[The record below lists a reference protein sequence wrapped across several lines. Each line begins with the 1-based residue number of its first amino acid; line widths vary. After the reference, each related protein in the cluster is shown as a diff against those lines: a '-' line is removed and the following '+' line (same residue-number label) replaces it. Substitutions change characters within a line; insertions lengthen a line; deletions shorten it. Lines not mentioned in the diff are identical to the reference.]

1 MSDQPKADQTFFFT
15 IKTNNMKRR
24 DLLKGLTVLPLAGGI
39 LSGESANAAGLPSA
53 VNTAAAAAKRDLF
66 KELGVRTFI
75 NARATLTMMTGSL
88 MQDEVLEAIKN
99 SSRRYCMLDELQDKV
114 GAKIAEL
121 CHAEAATVTSGAF
134 SAIMLGTAG
143 VLSGLDANKA
153 AMIPHLEG
161 SGMKTEVILQKGHN
175 IGYYQ
180 AMKNCGV
187 TMVWVETR
195 EELERAINDK
205 TAMMA
210 FMNCNTNSGQIKHK
224 EWLEVAKRRNIP
236 TLIDIAADVPPIEN
250 FWKFNDMGFDLVCLS
265 GGKAIRGPQSS
276 GVLMGKKDLIA
287 AARLSASP
295 RGSTIGRGHK
305 VNKEEILGLYV
316 AIEKFI
322 RTGEDEWNF
331 WMKQIAHIENTV
343 KNIKSVKTRVFVPEL
358 ANATPNLEISWDPAV
373 IPVTGQQI
381 QERLSKGEPGIE
393 LNAGKNNISLVTFIM
408 VPGEEK
414 IVATRI
420 KEELSKA

>member
-1 MSDQPKADQTFFFT
+1 
-15 IKTNNMKRR
+15 MKRR
-24 DLLKGLTVLPLAGGI
+24 DLIKGLSVLPLAGGI
-39 LSGESANAAGLPSA
+39 LSVESATGAEVKA
-53 VNTAAAAAKRDLF
+53 VVTTGVKRDLF
-66 KELGVRTFI
+66 KELGIRTFI
-75 NARATLTMMTGSL
+75 NARATLTLMTGSL
-88 MQDEVLEAIKN
+88 MQDEVIDAINN
-99 SSRRYCMLDELQDKV
+99 SSKRYCMLDELQDKV

-143 VLSGLDANKA
+143 VLSGNDPAKA

-180 AMKNCGV
+180 AIKNCGV

-195 EELERAINDK
+195 EDLDRAINSK

-210 FMNCNTNSGQIKHK
+210 FMNCNTNAGQIKHK
-224 EWLEVAKRRNIP
+224 EWLEVAKKNNIP
-236 TLIDIAADVPPIEN
+236 ALIDIAADVPPIEN

-276 GVLMGKKDLIA
+276 GVLMGRKDLIA
-287 AARLSASP
+287 AARINASP

-322 RTGEDEWNF
+322 RTGDEEWKF
-331 WMKQIAHIENTV
+331 WLKQIAHIENAV
-343 KNIKSVKTRVFVPEL
+343 KNIKSVKTRIFVPEI
-358 ANATPNLEISWDPAV
+358 ANSTPNLEISWDPA
-373 IPVTGQQI
+373 ILAVTGKEI

-414 IVATRI
+414 IVAARI
-420 KEELSKA
+420 KEELSKV

>member
-1 MSDQPKADQTFFFT
+1 
-15 IKTNNMKRR
+15 MKRR
-24 DLLKGLTVLPLAGGI
+24 DLIKGLSVLPLAGGI
-39 LSGESANAAGLPSA
+39 LSVESATGAEVKA
-53 VNTAAAAAKRDLF
+53 VVTTGVKRDLF
-66 KELGVRTFI
+66 KELGIRTFI
-75 NARATLTMMTGSL
+75 NARATLTLMTGSL
-88 MQDEVLEAIKN
+88 MQDEVIDAINN
-99 SSRRYCMLDELQDKV
+99 SSKRYCMLDEVQDKV
-114 GAKIAEL
+114 GEKIAEL

-143 VLSGLDANKA
+143 VLSGNDPAKA

-180 AMKNCGV
+180 AIKNCGV

-195 EELERAINDK
+195 EDLDRAINSK

-210 FMNCNTNSGQIKHK
+210 FMNCNTNAGQIKHK
-224 EWLEVAKRRNIP
+224 EWLEVAKKNNIP
-236 TLIDIAADVPPIEN
+236 ALIDIAADVPPIEN

-276 GVLMGKKDLIA
+276 GVLMGRKDLIA
-287 AARLSASP
+287 AARINASP

-322 RTGEDEWNF
+322 RTGDEEWKF
-331 WMKQIAHIENTV
+331 WLKQIAHIENAV
-343 KNIKSVKTRVFVPEL
+343 KNIKSVKTRIFVPEI
-358 ANATPNLEISWDPAV
+358 ANSTPNLEISWDPA
-373 IPVTGQQI
+373 ILAVTGKEI

-414 IVATRI
+414 IVAARI
-420 KEELSKA
+420 KEELSKV

>member
-1 MSDQPKADQTFFFT
+1 
-15 IKTNNMKRR
+15 MKRR
-24 DLLKGLTVLPLAGGI
+24 DLIKGLSVLPLAGGI
-39 LSGESANAAGLPSA
+39 LSVESATGAEVKA
-53 VNTAAAAAKRDLF
+53 VVSTGVKRDLF
-66 KELGVRTFI
+66 KELGIRTFI

-88 MQDEVLEAIKN
+88 MQDEVIEAINN
-99 SSRRYCMLDELQDKV
+99 SSKRYCMLDELQDKV

-143 VLSGLDANKA
+143 VLSGNDPAKA

-180 AMKNCGV
+180 AIKNCGV

-195 EELERAINDK
+195 EDLDRAINSK

-210 FMNCNTNSGQIKHK
+210 FMNCNTNAGQIKHK
-224 EWLEVAKRRNIP
+224 EWLEVAKKNNIP
-236 TLIDIAADVPPIEN
+236 ALIDIAADVPPIEN

-276 GVLMGKKDLIA
+276 GVLMGRKDLIA
-287 AARLSASP
+287 AARINASP

-322 RTGEDEWNF
+322 RTGDEEWKF
-331 WMKQIAHIENTV
+331 WLKQIAHIENAV

-358 ANATPNLEISWDPAV
+358 ANSTPNLEISWDPA
-373 IPVTGQQI
+373 ILAVTGKEI

-414 IVATRI
+414 IVAARI
-420 KEELSKA
+420 KEELLKV

>member
-1 MSDQPKADQTFFFT
+1 
-15 IKTNNMKRR
+15 MKRR
-24 DLLKGLTVLPLAGGI
+24 DLLKGLSVLPLAGGI
-39 LSGESANAAGLPSA
+39 LSVESAAGAELKA
-53 VNTAAAAAKRDLF
+53 VATTAVKRDLF
-66 KELGVRTFI
+66 KELGIRTFI

-88 MQDEVLEAIKN
+88 MQDEVIDAIKN

-134 SAIMLGTAG
+134 SALMLGTAG
-143 VLSGLDANKA
+143 VLSGMDAKKA

-180 AMKNCGV
+180 AIKNCGV

-195 EELERAINDK
+195 EELDRAINSK

-210 FMNCNTNSGQIKHK
+210 FMNCNTNTGQIKHK
-224 EWLEVAKRRNIP
+224 EWLEVAKKNNIP

-276 GVLMGKKDLIA
+276 GVLMGRKDLIA
-287 AARLSASP
+287 AARISASP

-322 RTGEDEWNF
+322 RTGDEEWKF
-331 WMKQIAHIENTV
+331 WLKQIAHIESAV

-358 ANATPNLEISWDPAV
+358 ANSTPNLEISWDPA
-373 IPVTGQQI
+373 ILPVTGKEI

-420 KEELSKA
+420 KEELSKV

>member
-1 MSDQPKADQTFFFT
+1 
-15 IKTNNMKRR
+15 
-24 DLLKGLTVLPLAGGI
+24 
-39 LSGESANAAGLPSA
+39 
-53 VNTAAAAAKRDLF
+53 
-66 KELGVRTFI
+66 
-75 NARATLTMMTGSL
+75 
-88 MQDEVLEAIKN
+88 
-99 SSRRYCMLDELQDKV
+99 
-114 GAKIAEL
+114 
-121 CHAEAATVTSGAF
+121 
-134 SAIMLGTAG
+134 MLGTAG
-143 VLSGLDANKA
+143 VLSGMDAKKA

-195 EELERAINDK
+195 QELDRAINSK

-210 FMNCNTNSGQIKHK
+210 FMNCNTNAGQIKHK
-224 EWLEVAKRRNIP
+224 EWLEVAKKNNIP

-276 GVLMGKKDLIA
+276 GVLMGRKDLIA
-287 AARLSASP
+287 AARISASP

-322 RTGEDEWNF
+322 RTGDEEWKF
-331 WMKQIAHIENTV
+331 WLKQIAHIESAV

-358 ANATPNLEISWDPAV
+358 ANSTPNLEISWDPA
-373 IPVTGQQI
+373 ILPVTGKEI

-420 KEELSKA
+420 REELSKV

>member
-1 MSDQPKADQTFFFT
+1 
-15 IKTNNMKRR
+15 MKRR
-24 DLLKGLTVLPLAGGI
+24 DLIKGLSVLPLAGGI
-39 LSGESANAAGLPSA
+39 LSVESATGAEVKA
-53 VNTAAAAAKRDLF
+53 VVSTGVKRDLF
-66 KELGVRTFI
+66 KELGIRTFI
-75 NARATLTMMTGSL
+75 NARATLTLMTGSL
-88 MQDEVLEAIKN
+88 MQDEVIDAINN
-99 SSRRYCMLDELQDKV
+99 SSKRYCMLDELQDKV

-143 VLSGLDANKA
+143 VLSGNDPAKA

-180 AMKNCGV
+180 AIKNCGV

-195 EELERAINDK
+195 EDLDRAINSK

-210 FMNCNTNSGQIKHK
+210 FMNCNTNAGQIKHK
-224 EWLEVAKRRNIP
+224 EWLEVAKKNNIP
-236 TLIDIAADVPPIEN
+236 ALIDIAADVPPIEN

-276 GVLMGKKDLIA
+276 GVLMGRKDLIA
-287 AARLSASP
+287 AARINASP

-322 RTGEDEWNF
+322 RTGDEEWKF
-331 WMKQIAHIENTV
+331 WLKQIAHIENAV

-358 ANATPNLEISWDPAV
+358 ANSTPNLEISWDPA
-373 IPVTGQQI
+373 ILAVTGKEI

-414 IVATRI
+414 IVAARI
-420 KEELSKA
+420 KEELLKV

>member
-1 MSDQPKADQTFFFT
+1 
-15 IKTNNMKRR
+15 MKRR
-24 DLLKGLTVLPLAGGI
+24 DLLKGLTVLPLAGGV
-39 LSGESANAAGLPSA
+39 LSGSSVNAAEVAKVVST
-53 VNTAAAAAKRDLF
+53 VAKRDLF
-66 KELGVRTFI
+66 KELGIRTFI
-75 NARATLTMMTGSL
+75 NARATLTFMTGSL
-88 MQDEVLEAIKN
+88 MQPEVIDAINN
-99 SSRRYCMLDELQDKV
+99 SSKRYCMLDELQDKV

-143 VLSGLDANKA
+143 VLSGLDAKKA

-161 SGMKTEVILQKGHN
+161 SGMKTEVILQKGHD

-195 EELERAINDK
+195 ADLEKAINEK
-205 TAMMA
+205 TAMMG
-210 FMNCNTNSGQIKHK
+210 FMNCNTNQGQIKHK
-224 EWLEVAKRRNIP
+224 EWLEVAKKYKIP

-322 RTGEDEWNF
+322 RTGEEEWNF
-331 WMKQIAHIENTV
+331 WMKQIAHIEDSV
-343 KNIKSVKTRVFVPEL
+343 KDINSIKTRVFVPEL
-358 ANATPNLEISWDPAV
+358 ANCTPNLEISWDPTV
-373 IPVTGQQI
+373 IKATGQEI
-381 QERLSKGEPGIE
+381 QKRLSLGEPGIE

-414 IVATRI
+414 IVAKRI
-420 KEELSKA
+420 REELLKG

>member
-1 MSDQPKADQTFFFT
+1 
-15 IKTNNMKRR
+15 MKRR
-24 DLLKGLTVLPLAGGI
+24 DLRKGLSVLPLAGGI
-39 LSGESANAAGLPSA
+39 LSVESATGAEVKA
-53 VNTAAAAAKRDLF
+53 VVTTGVKRDLF
-66 KELGVRTFI
+66 KELGIRTFI

-88 MQDEVLEAIKN
+88 MQDEVIEAINN
-99 SSRRYCMLDELQDKV
+99 SSKRYCMLDELQDKV

-143 VLSGLDANKA
+143 VLSGNDPAKA

-180 AMKNCGV
+180 AIKNCGV

-195 EELERAINDK
+195 EDLDRAINSK

-210 FMNCNTNSGQIKHK
+210 FMNCNTNAGQIKHK
-224 EWLEVAKRRNIP
+224 EWLEVAKKNNIP
-236 TLIDIAADVPPIEN
+236 ALIDIAADVPPIEN

-276 GVLMGKKDLIA
+276 GVLMGRKDLIA
-287 AARLSASP
+287 AARINASP

-322 RTGEDEWNF
+322 RTGDEEWKF
-331 WMKQIAHIENTV
+331 WLKQIAHIENAV

-358 ANATPNLEISWDPAV
+358 ANSTPNLEISWDPA
-373 IPVTGQQI
+373 ILAVTGKEI

-414 IVATRI
+414 IVAARI
-420 KEELSKA
+420 KEELSKV

>member
-1 MSDQPKADQTFFFT
+1 
-15 IKTNNMKRR
+15 MKRR
-24 DLLKGLTVLPLAGGI
+24 DLIKGLSVLPLAGGI
-39 LSGESANAAGLPSA
+39 LSVESATGAEVKA
-53 VNTAAAAAKRDLF
+53 VVTTGVKRDLF
-66 KELGVRTFI
+66 KELGIRTFI

-88 MQDEVLEAIKN
+88 MQDEVIDAINN
-99 SSRRYCMLDELQDKV
+99 SSKRYCMLDELQDKV

-143 VLSGLDANKA
+143 VLSGNDPAKA

-180 AMKNCGV
+180 AIKNCGV

-195 EELERAINDK
+195 EDLDRAINSK

-210 FMNCNTNSGQIKHK
+210 FMNCNTNAGQIKHK
-224 EWLEVAKRRNIP
+224 EWLEVAKKNNIP
-236 TLIDIAADVPPIEN
+236 ALIDIAADVPPIEN

-276 GVLMGKKDLIA
+276 GVLMGRKDLIA
-287 AARLSASP
+287 AARINASP

-322 RTGEDEWNF
+322 RTGDEEWKF
-331 WMKQIAHIENTV
+331 WLKQIAHIENAV
-343 KNIKSVKTRVFVPEL
+343 KNIKSVKTRIFVPEI
-358 ANATPNLEISWDPAV
+358 ANSTPNLEISWDPA
-373 IPVTGQQI
+373 ILAVTGKEI

-414 IVATRI
+414 IVAARI
-420 KEELSKA
+420 KEELLKV

>member
-1 MSDQPKADQTFFFT
+1 
-15 IKTNNMKRR
+15 MKRR

-39 LSGESANAAGLPSA
+39 LSAESASGTELKA
-53 VNTAAAAAKRDLF
+53 VASTAVKRDLF
-66 KELGVRTFI
+66 KELGIRTFI
-75 NARATLTMMTGSL
+75 NARATLTFMTGSL
-88 MQDEVLEAIKN
+88 MQPEVIDAINN
-99 SSRRYCMLDELQDKV
+99 SSKRYCMLDELQDKV

-143 VLSGLDANKA
+143 VLSGNDPAKA

-195 EELERAINDK
+195 EELERAINNK

-210 FMNCNTNSGQIKHK
+210 FMNCNTNQGQIKHK
-224 EWLEVAKRRNIP
+224 EWLEVAKKNNIP

-276 GVLMGKKDLIA
+276 GVLMGRKDLIA
-287 AARLSASP
+287 AARISASP

-322 RTGEDEWNF
+322 RTGDEEWKF
-331 WMKQIAHIENTV
+331 WLKQIAHIENAV
-343 KNIKSVKTRVFVPEL
+343 KDIKSVKTRVFVPEL
-358 ANATPNLEISWDPAV
+358 ANATPNLEISWDQA
-373 IPVTGQQI
+373 ILPVTGQQI

-393 LNAGKNNISLVTFIM
+393 LNAGRNNISLVTFIM

-414 IVATRI
+414 IVAARI
-420 KEELSKA
+420 KEELSKV

>member
-1 MSDQPKADQTFFFT
+1 
-15 IKTNNMKRR
+15 MKRR

-39 LSGESANAAGLPSA
+39 LSVESATGAELKAIVS
-53 VNTAAAAAKRDLF
+53 TAAKRDLF
-66 KELGVRTFI
+66 KELGIRTFI

-88 MQDEVLEAIKN
+88 MQDEVIDAINN
-99 SSRRYCMLDELQDKV
+99 SSKRYCMLDELQDKV

-143 VLSGLDANKA
+143 VLSGNDPKKA

-224 EWLEVAKRRNIP
+224 EWLEVAKKNNIP

-287 AARLSASP
+287 SARLSASP

-322 RTGEDEWNF
+322 RTGEEEWNF
-331 WMKQIAHIENTV
+331 WLKQIAHIENAV
-343 KNIKSVKTRVFVPEL
+343 KNIKSVKTRIFVPEL
-358 ANATPNLEISWDPAV
+358 ANSTPNLEISWDPTVLA
-373 IPVTGQQI
+373 VTGKEI
-381 QERLSKGEPGIE
+381 QDRLSKGEPGIE

-414 IVATRI
+414 IVAARI
-420 KEELSKA
+420 KEELLKV

>member
-1 MSDQPKADQTFFFT
+1 
-15 IKTNNMKRR
+15 MKRR
-24 DLLKGLTVLPLAGGI
+24 DLLKGLSVLPLAGGI
-39 LSGESANAAGLPSA
+39 LSVESATGAEVKA
-53 VNTAAAAAKRDLF
+53 VVTTGVKRDLF
-66 KELGVRTFI
+66 KELGIRTFI

-88 MQDEVLEAIKN
+88 MQDEVIDAINN
-99 SSRRYCMLDELQDKV
+99 SSKRYCMLDELQDKV

-143 VLSGLDANKA
+143 VLSGNDPAKA

-180 AMKNCGV
+180 AIKNCGV

-195 EELERAINDK
+195 EDLDRAINSK

-210 FMNCNTNSGQIKHK
+210 FMNCNTNAGQIKHK
-224 EWLEVAKRRNIP
+224 EWLEVAKKNNIP
-236 TLIDIAADVPPIEN
+236 ALIDIAADVPPIEN

-276 GVLMGKKDLIA
+276 GVLMGRKDLIA
-287 AARLSASP
+287 AARINASP

-322 RTGEDEWNF
+322 RTGDEEWKF
-331 WMKQIAHIENTV
+331 WLKQIAHIENAV
-343 KNIKSVKTRVFVPEL
+343 KNIKSVKTRIFVPEI
-358 ANATPNLEISWDPAV
+358 ANSTPNLEISWDPA
-373 IPVTGQQI
+373 ILAVTGKEI

-414 IVATRI
+414 IVAARI
-420 KEELSKA
+420 KEELLKV

>member
-1 MSDQPKADQTFFFT
+1 
-15 IKTNNMKRR
+15 MKRR

-39 LSGESANAAGLPSA
+39 LSGESAAAAALPNVA
-53 VNTAAAAAKRDLF
+53 NTAAAAAKRDLF

-75 NARATLTMMTGSL
+75 NARATLTFMTGSL
-88 MQDEVLEAIKN
+88 MQDEVLDAIKN

-143 VLSGLDANKA
+143 VLSGLDAKKA

-195 EELERAINDK
+195 EELERAINEK

-224 EWLEVAKRRNIP
+224 EWLEVAKRHNIP

-276 GVLMGKKDLIA
+276 GVLMGRKDLIA

-331 WMKQIAHIENTV
+331 WMKQIAHIENAV

-373 IPVTGQQI
+373 IPFTGQQI
-381 QERLSKGEPGIE
+381 QERLSKVEPGIE

-414 IVATRI
+414 IVASRI

>member
-1 MSDQPKADQTFFFT
+1 
-15 IKTNNMKRR
+15 MKRR
-24 DLLKGLTVLPLAGGI
+24 DLIKGLSVLPLAGGI
-39 LSGESANAAGLPSA
+39 LSVESATGAEVKA
-53 VNTAAAAAKRDLF
+53 VVSTGVKRDLF
-66 KELGVRTFI
+66 KELGIRTFI

-88 MQDEVLEAIKN
+88 MQDEVIEAINN
-99 SSRRYCMLDELQDKV
+99 SSKRYCMLDELQDKV

-143 VLSGLDANKA
+143 VLSGNDPAKA

-180 AMKNCGV
+180 AIKNCGV

-195 EELERAINDK
+195 EDLDRAINSK

-210 FMNCNTNSGQIKHK
+210 FMNCNTNAGQIKHK
-224 EWLEVAKRRNIP
+224 EWLEVAKKNNIP
-236 TLIDIAADVPPIEN
+236 ALIDIAADVPPIEN

-276 GVLMGKKDLIA
+276 GVLMGRKDLSA
-287 AARLSASP
+287 AARINASP

-322 RTGEDEWNF
+322 RTGDEEWKF
-331 WMKQIAHIENTV
+331 WLKQIAHIENAV

-358 ANATPNLEISWDPAV
+358 ANSTPNLEISWDPA
-373 IPVTGQQI
+373 ILAVTGKEI

-414 IVATRI
+414 IVAARI
-420 KEELSKA
+420 KEELSKV

>member
-1 MSDQPKADQTFFFT
+1 
-15 IKTNNMKRR
+15 MKRR
-24 DLLKGLTVLPLAGGI
+24 YLIKGLSVLPLAGGI
-39 LSGESANAAGLPSA
+39 LSVESATGAEVKA
-53 VNTAAAAAKRDLF
+53 VVSTGVKRDLF
-66 KELGVRTFI
+66 KELGIRTFI
-75 NARATLTMMTGSL
+75 NARATLTLMTGSL
-88 MQDEVLEAIKN
+88 MQDEVIDAINN
-99 SSRRYCMLDELQDKV
+99 SSKRYCMLDELQDKV

-143 VLSGLDANKA
+143 VLSGNDPAKA

-180 AMKNCGV
+180 AIKNCGV

-195 EELERAINDK
+195 EDLDRAINSK

-210 FMNCNTNSGQIKHK
+210 FMNCNTNAGQIKHK
-224 EWLEVAKRRNIP
+224 EWLEVAKKNNIP
-236 TLIDIAADVPPIEN
+236 ALIDIAADVPPIEN

-276 GVLMGKKDLIA
+276 GVLMGRKDLIA
-287 AARLSASP
+287 AARINASP

-322 RTGEDEWNF
+322 RTGDEEWKF
-331 WMKQIAHIENTV
+331 WLKQIAHIENAV

-358 ANATPNLEISWDPAV
+358 ANSTPNLEISWDPA
-373 IPVTGQQI
+373 ILAVTGKEI

-414 IVATRI
+414 IVAARI
-420 KEELSKA
+420 KEELSKV

>member
-1 MSDQPKADQTFFFT
+1 MSDPPLADQTFFFT
-15 IKTNNMKRR
+15 IKTNYMKRR

-39 LSGESANAAGLPSA
+39 LSGESAAAAALPNVANAAA
-53 VNTAAAAAKRDLF
+53 TAAKRDLF

-75 NARATLTMMTGSL
+75 NARATLTFMTGSL
-88 MQDEVLEAIKN
+88 MQDEVLDAIKN

-143 VLSGLDANKA
+143 VLSGLDAKKA

-224 EWLEVAKRRNIP
+224 EWLEVAKRHNIP

-331 WMKQIAHIENTV
+331 WMKQIAHIENAV

-373 IPVTGQQI
+373 LPLTGKQV
-381 QERLSKGEPGIE
+381 QERLSQGEPGIE

-414 IVATRI
+414 IVAARI

>member
-1 MSDQPKADQTFFFT
+1 
-15 IKTNNMKRR
+15 MKRR
-24 DLLKGLTVLPLAGGI
+24 DLLKGLSVLPLAGGI
-39 LSGESANAAGLPSA
+39 LSVESATGAEVKAVVTNA
-53 VNTAAAAAKRDLF
+53 VKRDLF
-66 KELGVRTFI
+66 KELGIRTFI

-88 MQDEVLEAIKN
+88 MQDEVIEAINN

-143 VLSGLDANKA
+143 VLSGNDPAKA

-161 SGMKTEVILQKGHN
+161 SGMKTEVIIQKGHN

-195 EELERAINDK
+195 EDLDRAINSK

-210 FMNCNTNSGQIKHK
+210 FMNCNTNAGQIKHK
-224 EWLEVAKRRNIP
+224 EWLEVAKKNNIP
-236 TLIDIAADVPPIEN
+236 ALIDIAADVPPIEN

-276 GVLMGKKDLIA
+276 GVLMGRKDLIA
-287 AARLSASP
+287 AARISAAP

-322 RTGEDEWNF
+322 RTGDEEWKF
-331 WMKQIAHIENTV
+331 WLKQIAHIENTV
-343 KNIKSVKTRVFVPEL
+343 KNIKSVKTRIFVPEI
-358 ANATPNLEISWDPAV
+358 ANSTPNLEISWDPA
-373 IPVTGQQI
+373 ILAVTGKEI

-414 IVATRI
+414 IVAARI
-420 KEELSKA
+420 KEELLKV

>member
-1 MSDQPKADQTFFFT
+1 
-15 IKTNNMKRR
+15 MKRR
-24 DLLKGLTVLPLAGGI
+24 DLIKGLSVLPLAGGI
-39 LSGESANAAGLPSA
+39 LSVESATGAEVKA
-53 VNTAAAAAKRDLF
+53 VVSTGVKRDLF
-66 KELGVRTFI
+66 KELGIRTFI
-75 NARATLTMMTGSL
+75 NARATLTLMTGSL
-88 MQDEVLEAIKN
+88 MQDEVIDAINN
-99 SSRRYCMLDELQDKV
+99 SSKRYCMLDELQDKV

-143 VLSGLDANKA
+143 VLSGNDPAKA

-180 AMKNCGV
+180 AIKNCGV

-195 EELERAINDK
+195 EDLDRAINSK

-210 FMNCNTNSGQIKHK
+210 FMNCNTNAGQIKHK
-224 EWLEVAKRRNIP
+224 EWLEVAKKNNIP
-236 TLIDIAADVPPIEN
+236 ALIDIAADVPPIEN

-276 GVLMGKKDLIA
+276 GVLMGRKDLIA
-287 AARLSASP
+287 AARINASP

-322 RTGEDEWNF
+322 RTGDEEWKF
-331 WMKQIAHIENTV
+331 WLKQIAHIENAV

-358 ANATPNLEISWDPAV
+358 ANSTPNLEISWDPA
-373 IPVTGQQI
+373 ILAVTGKEI

-414 IVATRI
+414 IVAARI
-420 KEELSKA
+420 KEELSKV

>member
-1 MSDQPKADQTFFFT
+1 
-15 IKTNNMKRR
+15 MKRR
-24 DLLKGLTVLPLAGGI
+24 DLIKGLTVLPLAGGV
-39 LSGESANAAGLPSA
+39 LSSASAGEVA
-53 VNTAAAAAKRDLF
+53 NTASSAAKRDLF

-75 NARATLTMMTGSL
+75 NARGTLTFMTGSL
-88 MQDEVLEAIKN
+88 MQPEVIDAINN
-99 SSRRYCMLDELQDKV
+99 SSKRYCMLDELQDKV

-134 SAIMLGTAG
+134 SALMLGTAG
-143 VLSGLDANKA
+143 VLSGLDAKKA

-161 SGMKTEVILQKGHN
+161 SGMKTEVILQKGHD

-180 AMKNCGV
+180 AFKNCGV
-187 TMVWVETR
+187 KMVWVETR
-195 EELERAINDK
+195 EDLEKAINEK

-210 FMNCNTNSGQIKHK
+210 FMNCNTGQGKIKHK
-224 EWLEVAKRRNIP
+224 EWLEVAKKYKIP

-276 GVLMGKKDLIA
+276 GVLMGKKDLVA
-287 AARLSASP
+287 AARLSAAP

-322 RTGEDEWNF
+322 RTGEQEWNF
-331 WMKQIAHIENTV
+331 WMKQIAHIEDAV
-343 KNIKSVKTRVFVPEL
+343 KDIKSIKTRVFVPEY
-358 ANATPNLEISWDPAV
+358 ANCTPNLEISWDPTV
-373 IPVTGQQI
+373 IKITGQEI
-381 QERLSKGEPGIE
+381 QKKLSLGDPGIE
-393 LNAGKNNISLVTFIM
+393 LNGGKNSISLVTFVM
-408 VPGEEK
+408 LPGEEK
-414 IVATRI
+414 IVAKRI
-420 KEELSKA
+420 REELLSV

>member
-1 MSDQPKADQTFFFT
+1 
-15 IKTNNMKRR
+15 MKRR
-24 DLLKGLTVLPLAGGI
+24 DLIKGLSVLPLAGGI
-39 LSGESANAAGLPSA
+39 LSGENAAASVLPAS
-53 VNTAAAAAKRDLF
+53 VAAAAKRDLF

-75 NARATLTMMTGSL
+75 NAKATLTLMTGSL

-134 SAIMLGTAG
+134 SALMLGTAG
-143 VLSGLDANKA
+143 VLSGMDAKKA

-180 AMKNCGV
+180 AIKNCGV

-195 EELERAINDK
+195 EELDRAINDK

-210 FMNCNTNSGQIKHK
+210 FMNCNTNMGQIKHK
-224 EWLEVAKRRNIP
+224 EWLEVAKKRNIP

-276 GVLMGKKDLIA
+276 GVLMGKKELIA

-322 RTGEDEWNF
+322 RTGEEEWNF
-331 WMKQIAHIENTV
+331 WMKQIAHIENAV

-358 ANATPNLEISWDPAV
+358 ANSTPNLEISWDPAV
-373 IPVTGQQI
+373 LPLTGKQI
-381 QERLSKGEPGIE
+381 QERLSLGEPGIE

-420 KEELSKA
+420 REELSKV

>member
-1 MSDQPKADQTFFFT
+1 
-15 IKTNNMKRR
+15 MKRR

-39 LSGESANAAGLPSA
+39 LSGQSASGSILPTGA
-53 VNTAAAAAKRDLF
+53 TAAAATAAKRDLF

-143 VLSGLDANKA
+143 VLSGLDAKKA

-210 FMNCNTNSGQIKHK
+210 FMNCNTNAGQIKHQ

-322 RTGEDEWNF
+322 NTGEQEWNF
-331 WMKQIAHIENTV
+331 WMKQIAHIENVV
-343 KNIKSVKTRVFVPEL
+343 KNIKSVKTRVFIPEI
-358 ANATPNLEISWDPAV
+358 ANSTPNLEISWDPAV
-373 IPVTGQQI
+373 IPFSGKQI
-381 QERLSKGEPGIE
+381 QERLSQGEPGIE

-414 IVATRI
+414 IVASRI
-420 KEELSKA
+420 KEELSKV

>member
-1 MSDQPKADQTFFFT
+1 
-15 IKTNNMKRR
+15 MKRR
-24 DLLKGLTVLPLAGGI
+24 DLLKGLSVLPLAGGI
-39 LSGESANAAGLPSA
+39 LSVESAVGAELKA
-53 VNTAAAAAKRDLF
+53 VATTAVKRDLF
-66 KELGVRTFI
+66 KELGIRTFI

-88 MQDEVLEAIKN
+88 MQDEVIDAIKN

-134 SAIMLGTAG
+134 SALMLGTAG
-143 VLSGLDANKA
+143 VLSGMDAKKA

-195 EELERAINDK
+195 QELDRAINSK

-210 FMNCNTNSGQIKHK
+210 FMNCNTNAGQIKHK
-224 EWLEVAKRRNIP
+224 EWLEVAKKNNIP

-276 GVLMGKKDLIA
+276 GVLMGRKDLIA
-287 AARLSASP
+287 AARISASP

-322 RTGEDEWNF
+322 RTGDEEWKF
-331 WMKQIAHIENTV
+331 WLKQIAHIESAV

-358 ANATPNLEISWDPAV
+358 ANSTPNLEISWDPA
-373 IPVTGQQI
+373 ILPVTGKEI

-420 KEELSKA
+420 KEELSKV

>member
-1 MSDQPKADQTFFFT
+1 
-15 IKTNNMKRR
+15 MKRR
-24 DLLKGLTVLPLAGGI
+24 DLLKGLSVLPLAGGI
-39 LSGESANAAGLPSA
+39 LSVESAAGAELKA
-53 VNTAAAAAKRDLF
+53 VATTAVKRDLF
-66 KELGVRTFI
+66 KELGIRTFI

-88 MQDEVLEAIKN
+88 MQDEVIDAIKN

-134 SAIMLGTAG
+134 SALMLGTAG
-143 VLSGLDANKA
+143 VLSGMDAKKA

-195 EELERAINDK
+195 QELDRAINSK

-210 FMNCNTNSGQIKHK
+210 FMNCNTNAGQIKHK
-224 EWLEVAKRRNIP
+224 EWLEVAKKNNIP

-276 GVLMGKKDLIA
+276 GVLMGRKDLIA
-287 AARLSASP
+287 AARISASP

-322 RTGEDEWNF
+322 RTGDEEWKF
-331 WMKQIAHIENTV
+331 WLKQIAHIESAV

-358 ANATPNLEISWDPAV
+358 ANSTPNLEISWDPA
-373 IPVTGQQI
+373 ILPVTGKEI

-420 KEELSKA
+420 REELSKV

>member
-1 MSDQPKADQTFFFT
+1 MS
-15 IKTNNMKRR
+15 
-24 DLLKGLTVLPLAGGI
+24 
-39 LSGESANAAGLPSA
+39 ESATGAELSAGASA
-53 VNTAAAAAKRDLF
+53 VSTAAKRDLF
-66 KELGVRTFI
+66 KELGIRTFI
-75 NARATLTMMTGSL
+75 NARATLTFMTGSL
-88 MQDEVLEAIKN
+88 MQDEVLDAINN
-99 SSRRYCMLDELQDKV
+99 SSKRYCMLDELQDKV

-143 VLSGLDANKA
+143 VLSGNDPEKA
-153 AMIPHLEG
+153 AMIPHLQG
-161 SGMKTEVILQKGHN
+161 SGMKTEVIMQKGHN

-180 AMKNCGV
+180 AIKNCGV
-187 TMVWVETR
+187 TMVWIETR

-210 FMNCNTNSGQIKHK
+210 FMNCNTNSGKIKHQ
-224 EWLEVAKRRNIP
+224 EWLEVAKKYNIP

-250 FWKFNDMGFDLVCLS
+250 LWKFNDMGFDLVCLS

-287 AARLSASP
+287 AARISASP

-322 RTGEDEWNF
+322 RTGEQEWQY
-331 WMKQIAHIENTV
+331 WLKQIAHIENAV
-343 KNIKSVKTRVFVPEL
+343 KDIKGVKTRVFVPEI
-358 ANATPNLEISWDPAV
+358 ANATPNLEISWDPA
-373 IPVTGQQI
+373 ILALTGQQV
-381 QERLSKGEPGIE
+381 QDGLRNGDPGIE
-393 LNAGKNNISLVTFIM
+393 LNVGKNHISLVTFIM

-414 IVATRI
+414 YVAKRI
-420 KEELSKA
+420 REELTKA

>member
-1 MSDQPKADQTFFFT
+1 
-15 IKTNNMKRR
+15 MKRR
-24 DLLKGLTVLPLAGGI
+24 DLIKGLTILPLAGGI
-39 LSGESANAAGLPSA
+39 LSGESA
-53 VNTAAAAAKRDLF
+53 TAAELPAGVSAAAKRDLF
-66 KELGVRTFI
+66 KELGIRTFI
-75 NARATLTMMTGSL
+75 NARATLTAYTGSL
-88 MQDEVLEAIKN
+88 MQDEVLETIRN
-99 SSRRYCMLDELQDKV
+99 TSRRYCMLDELQDKV

-143 VLSGLDANKA
+143 VLSGIDPQKA

-175 IGYYQ
+175 VGYYQ

-195 EELERAINDK
+195 EELDRAINDK

-224 EWLEVAKRRNIP
+224 EWLEVAKNHNIP

-287 AARLSASP
+287 AARISASP

-322 RTGEDEWNF
+322 RTGDEEWKF
-331 WMKQIAHIENTV
+331 WLKQIAYIENAV
-343 KNIKSVKTRVFVPEL
+343 KNIKSIKTRVYVPEI
-358 ANATPNLEISWDPAV
+358 ANATPNLEISWDPA
-373 IPVTGQQI
+373 ILPLTGQQVM
-381 QERLSKGEPGIE
+381 EKLRDGEPGIE

-414 IVATRI
+414 IVAARI

>member
-1 MSDQPKADQTFFFT
+1 
-15 IKTNNMKRR
+15 MKRR
-24 DLLKGLTVLPLAGGI
+24 DLIKGLSVLPLAGGI
-39 LSGESANAAGLPSA
+39 LSVESATGAEVKA
-53 VNTAAAAAKRDLF
+53 VVSTGVKRDLF
-66 KELGVRTFI
+66 KELGIRTFI
-75 NARATLTMMTGSL
+75 NARATLTLMTGSL
-88 MQDEVLEAIKN
+88 MQDEVIDAINN
-99 SSRRYCMLDELQDKV
+99 SSKRYCMLDELQDKV

-143 VLSGLDANKA
+143 VLSGNDPAKA

-180 AMKNCGV
+180 AIKNCGV

-195 EELERAINDK
+195 EDLDRAINSK

-210 FMNCNTNSGQIKHK
+210 FMNCNTNAGQIKHK
-224 EWLEVAKRRNIP
+224 EWLEVAKKNNIP
-236 TLIDIAADVPPIEN
+236 ALIDIAADVPPIEN

-276 GVLMGKKDLIA
+276 GVLMGRKDLIA
-287 AARLSASP
+287 AARINASP

-322 RTGEDEWNF
+322 RTGDEEWKF
-331 WMKQIAHIENTV
+331 WLKQIAHIENAV
-343 KNIKSVKTRVFVPEL
+343 KNIKSVKTRIFVPEI
-358 ANATPNLEISWDPAV
+358 ANSTPNLEISWDPA
-373 IPVTGQQI
+373 ILAVTGKEI

-414 IVATRI
+414 IVAARI
-420 KEELSKA
+420 KEELSKV

>member
-1 MSDQPKADQTFFFT
+1 
-15 IKTNNMKRR
+15 MKRR
-24 DLLKGLTVLPLAGGI
+24 DLIKGLSVLPLAGGI
-39 LSGESANAAGLPSA
+39 LSVESATGAEVKA
-53 VNTAAAAAKRDLF
+53 VVSTGVKRDLF
-66 KELGVRTFI
+66 KELGIRTFI

-88 MQDEVLEAIKN
+88 MQDEVIEAINN
-99 SSRRYCMLDELQDKV
+99 SSKRYCMLDELQDKV
-114 GAKIAEL
+114 GAKIAKL

-143 VLSGLDANKA
+143 VLSGNDPAKA

-180 AMKNCGV
+180 AIKNCGV

-195 EELERAINDK
+195 EDLDRAINSK

-210 FMNCNTNSGQIKHK
+210 FMNCNTNAGQIKHK
-224 EWLEVAKRRNIP
+224 EWLEVAKKNNIP
-236 TLIDIAADVPPIEN
+236 ALIDIAADVPPIEN

-276 GVLMGKKDLIA
+276 GVLMGRKDLIA
-287 AARLSASP
+287 AARINASP

-322 RTGEDEWNF
+322 RTGDEEWKF
-331 WMKQIAHIENTV
+331 WLKQIAHIENAV

-358 ANATPNLEISWDPAV
+358 ANSTPNLEISWDPA
-373 IPVTGQQI
+373 ILAVTGKEI

-414 IVATRI
+414 IVAARI
-420 KEELSKA
+420 KEELSKV

>member
-1 MSDQPKADQTFFFT
+1 
-15 IKTNNMKRR
+15 MKRR

-39 LSGESANAAGLPSA
+39 LSGQSASGSILPTEATEAA
-53 VNTAAAAAKRDLF
+53 TTAAKRDLF

-143 VLSGLDANKA
+143 VLSGLDAKKA

-210 FMNCNTNSGQIKHK
+210 FMNCNTNAGQIKHQ

-276 GVLMGKKDLIA
+276 GVLMGRKDLIA

-316 AIEKFI
+316 AIENFI
-322 RTGEDEWNF
+322 NTGEQEWNF
-331 WMKQIAHIENTV
+331 WMKQIAHIENAV

-358 ANATPNLEISWDPAV
+358 ANSTPNLEISWDPAV
-373 IPVTGQQI
+373 IPFSGKQI
-381 QERLSKGEPGIE
+381 QERLSQGEPGIE

-420 KEELSKA
+420 KEELSKS

>member
-1 MSDQPKADQTFFFT
+1 
-15 IKTNNMKRR
+15 MKRR

-39 LSGESANAAGLPSA
+39 LSVESVTGAEVKALATTA
-53 VNTAAAAAKRDLF
+53 VKRDLF
-66 KELGVRTFI
+66 KELGIRTFI

-88 MQDEVLEAIKN
+88 MQDEVIDAINN
-99 SSRRYCMLDELQDKV
+99 SSKRYCMLDELQDKV

-121 CHAEAATVTSGAF
+121 CHAESATVTSGAF

-143 VLSGLDANKA
+143 VLSGNDPAKA

-195 EELERAINDK
+195 EDLDRAINSK

-210 FMNCNTNSGQIKHK
+210 FMNCNTNAGQIKHK
-224 EWLEVAKRRNIP
+224 EWLEVAKKNNIP

-276 GVLMGKKDLIA
+276 GVLMGRKELIA
-287 AARLSASP
+287 AARINASP

-322 RTGEDEWNF
+322 RTGDEEWKF
-331 WMKQIAHIENTV
+331 WLKQIAHIESAV
-343 KNIKSVKTRVFVPEL
+343 KNIKSVKTRIFVPEL
-358 ANATPNLEISWDPAV
+358 ANSTPNLEISWDPA
-373 IPVTGQQI
+373 ILPVTGKEI

-420 KEELSKA
+420 REELSKV

>member
-1 MSDQPKADQTFFFT
+1 
-15 IKTNNMKRR
+15 MKRR

-39 LSGESANAAGLPSA
+39 LSGQSASGSILPTGT
-53 VNTAAAAAKRDLF
+53 TAAAANVAKRDLF

-187 TMVWVETR
+187 TMIWVETR

-210 FMNCNTNSGQIKHK
+210 FMNCNTNAGQIKHK

-316 AIEKFI
+316 AIENFI
-322 RTGEDEWNF
+322 NTGEQEWNF
-331 WMKQIAHIENTV
+331 WMKQIAHIENAV

-358 ANATPNLEISWDPAV
+358 ANSTPNLEISWDPAV
-373 IPVTGQQI
+373 IPFTGQQI
-381 QERLSKGEPGIE
+381 QEKLSKGEPGIE

>member
-1 MSDQPKADQTFFFT
+1 
-15 IKTNNMKRR
+15 MKRR
-24 DLLKGLTVLPLAGGI
+24 DLIKGLSVLPLAGGI
-39 LSGESANAAGLPSA
+39 LSVESATGAEVKA
-53 VNTAAAAAKRDLF
+53 VVSTGVKRDLF
-66 KELGVRTFI
+66 KELGIRTFI
-75 NARATLTMMTGSL
+75 NARATLTLMTGSL
-88 MQDEVLEAIKN
+88 MQDEVIDAINN
-99 SSRRYCMLDELQDKV
+99 SSKRYCMLDELQDKV

-143 VLSGLDANKA
+143 VLSGNDPAKA

-180 AMKNCGV
+180 AIKNCGV

-195 EELERAINDK
+195 EDLDRAINSK

-210 FMNCNTNSGQIKHK
+210 FMNCNTNAGQIKHK
-224 EWLEVAKRRNIP
+224 EWLEVAKKNNIP
-236 TLIDIAADVPPIEN
+236 ALIDIAADVPPIEN

-276 GVLMGKKDLIA
+276 GVLMGRKDLIA
-287 AARLSASP
+287 AARINASP

-322 RTGEDEWNF
+322 RTGDEEWKF
-331 WMKQIAHIENTV
+331 WLKQIAHIENAV
-343 KNIKSVKTRVFVPEL
+343 KNIKSVKTRIFVPEI
-358 ANATPNLEISWDPAV
+358 ANSTPNLEISWDPA
-373 IPVTGQQI
+373 ILAVTGKEI

-414 IVATRI
+414 IVAARI
-420 KEELSKA
+420 KEELLKV

>member
-1 MSDQPKADQTFFFT
+1 
-15 IKTNNMKRR
+15 MKRR
-24 DLLKGLTVLPLAGGI
+24 DLIKGLSVLPLAGGI
-39 LSGESANAAGLPSA
+39 LSVESATGAEVKA
-53 VNTAAAAAKRDLF
+53 VVTTGVKRDLF
-66 KELGVRTFI
+66 KELGIRTFI
-75 NARATLTMMTGSL
+75 NARATLTLMTGSL
-88 MQDEVLEAIKN
+88 MQDEVIDAINN
-99 SSRRYCMLDELQDKV
+99 SSKRYCMLDELQDKV

-143 VLSGLDANKA
+143 VLSGNDPAKA

-180 AMKNCGV
+180 AIKNCGV

-195 EELERAINDK
+195 EDLDRAINSK

-210 FMNCNTNSGQIKHK
+210 FMNCNTNAGQIKHK
-224 EWLEVAKRRNIP
+224 EWLEVAKKNNIP
-236 TLIDIAADVPPIEN
+236 ALIDIAADVPPIEN

-276 GVLMGKKDLIA
+276 GVLMGRKDLIA
-287 AARLSASP
+287 AARINASP

-316 AIEKFI
+316 AIDKFI
-322 RTGEDEWNF
+322 RTGDEDWKF
-331 WMKQIAHIENTV
+331 WLKQIAHIENTV
-343 KNIKSVKTRVFVPEL
+343 KNIKSVKTRIFVPEI
-358 ANATPNLEISWDPAV
+358 ANSTPNLEISWDPA
-373 IPVTGQQI
+373 ILAVTGKEI

-414 IVATRI
+414 IVAARI
-420 KEELSKA
+420 KEELSKV

>member
-1 MSDQPKADQTFFFT
+1 
-15 IKTNNMKRR
+15 MKRR
-24 DLLKGLTVLPLAGGI
+24 DLIKGLSVLPLAGGI
-39 LSGESANAAGLPSA
+39 LSVESATGAEVKA
-53 VNTAAAAAKRDLF
+53 VVSTGVKRDLF
-66 KELGVRTFI
+66 KELGIRTFI

-88 MQDEVLEAIKN
+88 MQDEVIEAINN
-99 SSRRYCMLDELQDKV
+99 SSKRYCMLDELQDKV

-143 VLSGLDANKA
+143 VLSGNDPAKA

-180 AMKNCGV
+180 AIKNCGV

-195 EELERAINDK
+195 EDLDRAINSK

-210 FMNCNTNSGQIKHK
+210 FMNCNTNAGQIKHK
-224 EWLEVAKRRNIP
+224 EWLEVAKKNNIP
-236 TLIDIAADVPPIEN
+236 ALIDIAADVPPIEN

-276 GVLMGKKDLIA
+276 GVLMGRKDLIA
-287 AARLSASP
+287 AARINASP

-322 RTGEDEWNF
+322 RTGDEEWKF
-331 WMKQIAHIENTV
+331 WLKQIAHIENAV
-343 KNIKSVKTRVFVPEL
+343 KNIKSVKTRIFVPEI
-358 ANATPNLEISWDPAV
+358 ANSTPNLEISWDPA
-373 IPVTGQQI
+373 ILAVTGKEI

-414 IVATRI
+414 IVAARI
-420 KEELSKA
+420 KEELLKV

>member
-1 MSDQPKADQTFFFT
+1 
-15 IKTNNMKRR
+15 MKRR
-24 DLLKGLTVLPLAGGI
+24 DLIKGLSVLPLSGGI
-39 LSGESANAAGLPSA
+39 LSVESATGAEVKA
-53 VNTAAAAAKRDLF
+53 VVTTGVKRDLF
-66 KELGVRTFI
+66 KELGIRTFI
-75 NARATLTMMTGSL
+75 NARATLTLMTGSL
-88 MQDEVLEAIKN
+88 MQDEVIDAINN
-99 SSRRYCMLDELQDKV
+99 SSKRYCMLDELQDKV

-143 VLSGLDANKA
+143 VLSGNDPAKA

-180 AMKNCGV
+180 AIKNCGV

-195 EELERAINDK
+195 EDLDRAINSK

-210 FMNCNTNSGQIKHK
+210 FMNCNTNAGQIKHK
-224 EWLEVAKRRNIP
+224 EWLEVAKKNNIP
-236 TLIDIAADVPPIEN
+236 ALIDIAADVPPIEN

-276 GVLMGKKDLIA
+276 GVLMGRKDLIA
-287 AARLSASP
+287 AARINASP

-322 RTGEDEWNF
+322 RTGDEEWKF
-331 WMKQIAHIENTV
+331 WLKQIAHIENAV

-358 ANATPNLEISWDPAV
+358 ANSTPNLEISWDPA
-373 IPVTGQQI
+373 ILAVTGKEI
-381 QERLSKGEPGIE
+381 QERLSKGEPGLE

-414 IVATRI
+414 IVAARI
-420 KEELSKA
+420 KEELSKV

>member
-1 MSDQPKADQTFFFT
+1 
-15 IKTNNMKRR
+15 MKRR
-24 DLLKGLTVLPLAGGI
+24 DLIKGLSVLPLAGGI
-39 LSGESANAAGLPSA
+39 LSVESATGAEVKA
-53 VNTAAAAAKRDLF
+53 VVTTGVKRDLF
-66 KELGVRTFI
+66 KELGIRTFI

-88 MQDEVLEAIKN
+88 MQDEVIDAINN
-99 SSRRYCMLDELQDKV
+99 SSKRYCMLDELQDKV

-143 VLSGLDANKA
+143 VLSGNDPAKA

-180 AMKNCGV
+180 AIKNCGV

-195 EELERAINDK
+195 EDLDRAINSK

-210 FMNCNTNSGQIKHK
+210 FMNCNTNAGQIKHK
-224 EWLEVAKRRNIP
+224 EWLEVAKKNNIP
-236 TLIDIAADVPPIEN
+236 ALIDIAADVPPIEN

-276 GVLMGKKDLIA
+276 GVLMGRKDLIA
-287 AARLSASP
+287 AARINASP

-322 RTGEDEWNF
+322 RTGDEEWKF
-331 WMKQIAHIENTV
+331 WLKQIAHIENAV

-358 ANATPNLEISWDPAV
+358 ANSTPNLEISWDPA
-373 IPVTGQQI
+373 ILAVTGKEI

-414 IVATRI
+414 IVAARI
-420 KEELSKA
+420 KEELSKV